1 MRTLLRAVLAAG
13 LGYLLG
19 SVPSADVATRLAGGP
34 DLRTAGSGNPGAANA
49 AQVLGARY
57 GLTVLAVDI
66 AKGAG
71 AAMAG
76 RVLHGPAVAQV
87 ASSSAVIGHCF
98 PPWSGFKGG
107 KGVATGVGQVLAT
120 FPAYFP
126 IDVGVALAT
135 AVVPWWR
142 QRAFAATAVASA
154 AWVAGGVLWWRKGW
168 PNAYGPEPRASL
180 PLASAVSSA
189 VIMAKFVQGS
199 RSRATGSGNGA

>member
-126 IDVGVALAT
+126 IDLTVAVAT
-135 AVVPWWR
+135 FASPRWR
-142 QRAFAATAVASA
+142 QRSFPATAA
-154 AWVAGGVLWWRKGW
+154 ACAVWVAAAALWWRRGW
-168 PNAYGPEPRASL
+168 SAGWGVRAGPAL
-180 PLASAVSSA
+180 PVGAAVSSA
-189 VIMAKFVQGS
+189 VIVS
-199 RSRATGSGNGA
+199 RFIAARGAVGGAPAP